1 MSVAEPIVEPTGPA
15 APQLVRVARQAERM
29 DWRRRH
35 NAPQRWMLVVALAL
49 LALSAL
55 FPLYFMFSASFRTQL
70 DWDNAKVGLPTTLSL
85 RAFRDAWTGA
95 NIGEYL
101 RNSTVITLI
110 TVAMS
115 VALASTA
122 GYAFSRMRWRFRG
135 IAYYFVLA
143 WLAIPP
149 VVLIVP
155 IYVEMVNLN
164 LINTYWSVILLYT
177 ALNMPFNVYLM
188 TAFFHSLPAE
198 LIEAAR
204 MDGATP
210 HQIFAR
216 IMLPM
221 AKPALATLCVFN
233 VLYVWNEFI
242 FALLLLQSDS
252 VKTLTV
258 GVLQLQGRFT
268 TNDPALMAGLLLASL
283 PVIAAYLFFQK
294 YLVRAIV
301 AGAVK

>member
-1 MSVAEPIVEPTGPA
+1 MSVTDRTPPA
-15 APQLVRVARQAERM
+15 SAQLLRTARRAERQ
-29 DWRRRH
+29 DWKRRH
-35 NAPQRWMLVVALAL
+35 RAPQRWILVAALGL

-55 FPLYFMFSASFRTQL
+55 FPLYFMLSASFRTQL
-70 DWDNAKVGLPTTLSL
+70 DWDNAKIGLPTTLSL
-85 RAFRDAWTGA
+85 KAFRDAWTGA
-95 NIGEYL
+95 DIGEYL
-101 RNSTVITLI
+101 RNSVIITSI
-110 TVAMS
+110 TVGLS
-115 VALASTA
+115 VVTASTA
-122 GYAFSRMRWRFRG
+122 GYAFSRMRWRLSGF
-135 IAYYFVLA
+135 AYYFVLA

-164 LINTYWSVILLYT
+164 LIDTYWSVILLYA
-177 ALNMPFNVYLM
+177 ALNTPFNVYLM
-188 TAFFHSLPAE
+188 TAYFRSLPAE

-216 IMLPM
+216 VMLPM
-221 AKPALATLCVFN
+221 SKPALATLCVFN
-233 VLYVWNEFI
+233 VLYVWNEFV
-242 FALLLLQSDS
+242 FALLLLQSNS
-252 VKTLTV
+252 VKPLTV

>member
-1 MSVAEPIVEPTGPA
+1 MSVTDHTPPTSA
-15 APQLVRVARQAERM
+15 QLLRTARRAERQ
-29 DWRRRH
+29 DWKRRH
-35 NAPQRWMLVVALAL
+35 RAPQRWILVVALGL

-55 FPLYFMFSASFRTQL
+55 FPLYFMLSASFRTQL
-70 DWDNAKVGLPTTLSL
+70 DWDNAKIGLPTTLSL
-85 RAFRDAWTGA
+85 KAFRDAWTGA
-95 NIGEYL
+95 DIGEYL
-101 RNSTVITLI
+101 RNSVIITSI
-110 TVAMS
+110 TVALS
-115 VALASTA
+115 VVTASTA
-122 GYAFSRMRWRFRG
+122 GYAFSRMRWRLSGF
-135 IAYYFVLA
+135 AYYFVLV

-155 IYVEMVNLN
+155 IHVEMVNLN
-164 LINTYWSVILLYT
+164 LIDTYWSVILLYT
-177 ALNMPFNVYLM
+177 ALNTPFNVYLM
-188 TAFFHSLPAE
+188 TAYFRSLPAE

-210 HQIFAR
+210 DQIFAR
-216 IMLPM
+216 VMAPM
-221 AKPALATLCVFN
+221 SKPALATLCVFN
-233 VLYVWNEFI
+233 VLYVWNEFV
-242 FALLLLQSDS
+242 FALLLLQSDN

-283 PVIAAYLFFQK
+283 PVIASYLFFQK

>member
-1 MSVAEPIVEPTGPA
+1 MSVADRA
-15 APQLVRVARQAERM
+15 APSSAQLLRVARRAERQ
-29 DWRRRH
+29 DWKRRH
-35 NAPQRWMLVVALAL
+35 KAPQRWVLVLALAL
-49 LALSAL
+49 LAVSAL
-55 FPLYFMFSASFRTQL
+55 FPIYFMLSASFRTQL
-70 DWDNAKVGLPTTLSL
+70 DWDNAKIGLPTTLSL
-85 RAFRDAWTGA
+85 KAFKDAWTGA
-95 NIGEYL
+95 SIGEYL
-101 RNSTVITLI
+101 RNSVII
-110 TVAMS
+110 TVVTVALS
-115 VALASTA
+115 VAFASTA
-122 GYAFSRMRWRFRG
+122 GYAFSRMRWRFSG
-135 IAYYFVLA
+135 FAYYFVLA

-155 IYVEMVNLN
+155 IYVEMVNLH
-164 LINTYWSVILLYT
+164 LIDTYWSVILLYT

-188 TAFFHSLPAE
+188 TAYFRALPPE

-204 MDGATP
+204 IDGASP

-233 VLYVWNEFI
+233 VLYVWNEFV

>member
-1 MSVAEPIVEPTGPA
+1 MSVAEPVVEPAGGTS
-15 APQLVRVARQAERM
+15 PQLVRVARRAERL

-35 NAPQRWMLVVALAL
+35 KAPQRWVLVLALAL

-70 DWDNAKVGLPTTLSL
+70 DWDNAKIGLPTTLSL
-85 RAFRDAWTGA
+85 KAFRDAWTGA

-101 RNSTVITLI
+101 RNSTIITVI

-115 VALASTA
+115 VTFASTA
-122 GYAFSRMRWRFRG
+122 GYAFSRMRWRLRG
-135 IAYYFVLA
+135 AAYYFVLA

-164 LINTYWSVILLYT
+164 LIDTYWSVILLYT

-204 MDGATP
+204 MDGASP

-216 IMLPM
+216 IMVPM

-233 VLYVWNEFI
+233 VLYVWNEFV

>member
-1 MSVAEPIVEPTGPA
+1 MTVTDQA
-15 APQLVRVARQAERM
+15 APNSAQLLRTARRAERQ
-29 DWRRRH
+29 DWKRRH
-35 NAPQRWMLVVALAL
+35 KAPQRWILVVALGL

-70 DWDNAKVGLPTTLSL
+70 DWDNAQIGLPTTLSL
-85 RAFRDAWTGA
+85 KAFRDAWTGA

-101 RNSTVITLI
+101 RNSAIITAI
-110 TVAMS
+110 TVVLS
-115 VALASTA
+115 VTFASTA
-122 GYAFSRMRWRFRG
+122 GYAFSRMRWRLSG
-135 IAYYFVLA
+135 AGYYFVLA

-164 LINTYWSVILLYT
+164 LIDTYWSVILLYT

-188 TAFFHSLPAE
+188 TAYFRSLPVE

-210 HQIFAR
+210 HQIFAQ

-221 AKPALATLCVFN
+221 SKPALATLCVFN
-233 VLYVWNEFI
+233 VLYVWNEFV
-242 FALLLLQSDS
+242 FALLLLQSNS

>member
-1 MSVAEPIVEPTGPA
+1 MTVADPPAPTADLVSVA
-15 APQLVRVARQAERM
+15 RRAERR

-35 NAPQRWMLVVALAL
+35 KAPQRWVLVLVLAL

-55 FPLYFMFSASFRTQL
+55 FPLYFMLSSSFRTQL
-70 DWDNAKVGLPTTLSL
+70 DWDQSKVGLPTTLTL
-85 RAFRDAWTGA
+85 KAFSDAWTGA

-101 RNSTVITLI
+101 RNSVIITVITVVL
-110 TVAMS
+110 S
-115 VALASTA
+115 VVVASTA
-122 GYAFSRMRWRFRG
+122 GYAFSRMRWRLRG
-135 IAYYFVLA
+135 PGYYFVLA

-155 IYVEMVNLN
+155 IYVEMVDLH

-177 ALNMPFNVYLM
+177 ALNTPFNVYLM
-188 TAFFHSLPAE
+188 TAFFRSLPAE

-210 HQIFAR
+210 HQIFVG

-233 VLYVWNEFI
+233 VLYVWNEFV

>member
-1 MSVAEPIVEPTGPA
+1 MSVADQPTPSA
-15 APQLVRVARQAERM
+15 SQLIRVARRAERQ
-29 DWRRRH
+29 DWKRRH
-35 NAPQRWMLVVALAL
+35 RAPQRWVLVLVLAL

-55 FPLYFMFSASFRTQL
+55 FPLYFMLSASFRTQL
-70 DWDNAKVGLPTTLSL
+70 DWDKAKIGLPTTLSL
-85 RAFRDAWTGA
+85 KAFKDAWTGA

-101 RNSTVITLI
+101 RNSVIITGV
-110 TVAMS
+110 TVALS
-115 VALASTA
+115 VAFASTA
-122 GYAFSRMRWRFRG
+122 GYAFSRMRWRFSG
-135 IAYYFVLA
+135 VAYYFVLA

-155 IYVEMVNLN
+155 IYVEMVNLH
-164 LINTYWSVILLYT
+164 LIDTYWSVILLYT

-188 TAFFHSLPAE
+188 TAYFRALPPE

-204 MDGATP
+204 IDGASP

-221 AKPALATLCVFN
+221 SKPALATLCVFN
-233 VLYVWNEFI
+233 VLYVWNEFV
-242 FALLLLQSDS
+242 FALLLLQSNS

>member
-1 MSVAEPIVEPTGPA
+1 MRTSGATVASAEV
-15 APQLVRVARQAERM
+15 LRLARRADRA

-35 NAPQRWMLVVALAL
+35 RAPQRWVLVTALVL
-49 LALSAL
+49 LSLSAI
-55 FPLYFMFSASFRTQL
+55 FPLYFMLSASFRTQL
-70 DWDNAKVGLPTTLSL
+70 DWDNSKIGLPTTASIS
-85 RAFRDAWTGA
+85 AFRAAWTGA

-101 RNSTVITLI
+101 RNSTII
-110 TVAMS
+110 TVATVALS
-115 VALASTA
+115 VACSSAA
-122 GYAFSRMRWRFRG
+122 GFAFSRMRWRFSG
-135 IAYYFVLA
+135 LAYYFVLA

-155 IYVEMVNLN
+155 IYIEMANLN
-164 LINTYWSVILLYT
+164 LIDTYWSVILLYT

-188 TAFFHSLPAE
+188 TAFFRSLPPE

-204 MDGATP
+204 MDGASP
-210 HQIFAR
+210 HQIFRR

-221 AKPALATLCVFN
+221 GKPALATLCVFN

-283 PVIAAYLFFQK
+283 PVIASYLFFQK

>member
-1 MSVAEPIVEPTGPA
+1 MNAADHPLPSSAELLRA
-15 APQLVRVARQAERM
+15 ARRGERQ
-29 DWRRRH
+29 DWKRRH
-35 NAPQRWMLVVALAL
+35 RAPQRWVLVLAL
-49 LALSAL
+49 SVLALSAL
-55 FPLYFMFSASFRTQL
+55 FPLYFMLSASLRTQL
-70 DWDNAKVGLPTTLSL
+70 DWDKAKIGLPTTLSL

-95 NIGEYL
+95 DMGEYL
-101 RNSTVITLI
+101 RNSVIITAV
-110 TVAMS
+110 TVALS
-115 VALASTA
+115 VAFASTA
-122 GYAFSRMRWRFRG
+122 SYAFSRMRWKLSGFT
-135 IAYYFVLA
+135 YYFVLA

-164 LINTYWSVILLYT
+164 LIDTYWSVILLYT

-188 TAFFHSLPAE
+188 TAYFRALPPE

-204 MDGATP
+204 MDGASP
-210 HQIFAR
+210 HQIFAQ

-221 AKPALATLCVFN
+221 SKPALATLCVFN
-233 VLYVWNEFI
+233 VLYVWNEFV
-242 FALLLLQSDS
+242 FALLLLQSNS

-283 PVIAAYLFFQK
+283 PVIAAYLFFQT

-301 AGAVK
+301 AGAVT

>member
-1 MSVAEPIVEPTGPA
+1 VATLG
-15 APQLVRVARQAERM
+15 
-29 DWRRRH
+29 
-35 NAPQRWMLVVALAL
+35 L

-55 FPLYFMFSASFRTQL
+55 FPLYFMLSASFRTQL
-70 DWDNAKVGLPTTLSL
+70 DWDQSKVGLPTTLSL
-85 RAFRDAWTGA
+85 KAFGDAWTGA

-101 RNSTVITLI
+101 RNSVIITVIT
-110 TVAMS
+110 
-115 VALASTA
+115 VALSVVVASMA
-122 GYAFSRMRWRFRG
+122 GYAFSRVRWRFSNA
-135 IAYYFVLA
+135 AYYFVLA

-155 IYVEMVNLN
+155 IYVEMVDLH
-164 LINTYWSVILLYT
+164 LIDTYWSVILLYT

-188 TAFFHSLPAE
+188 TAFFRSLPAE

-210 HQIFAR
+210 HQIFAG

-233 VLYVWNEFI
+233 VLYVWNEFV

-252 VKTLTV
+252 VKPLTV